1 MWDQIQRKLAEANL
15 DLAGALKKA
24 IAMEA
29 AHSHS
34 QVLKTP
40 QLSVGKI
47 EQSVQDRQ
55 PTGGG
60 RSGLCHRCGL
70 TGHHAGECRF
80 RESICHR
87 CSKRGHLSRVCH
99 SATGTYRGGRRRSQ
113 QPQTPAAYQ
122 VEADPT
128 TEAPEDTV
136 DDFVNTVRKGAV
148 NGLVATW
155 LYTTSGVSLNHR
167 AVVIV

>member
-1 MWDQIQRKLAEANL
+1 MDKTFEEITKKLTDHFDSKPLIIVERYNFHKREQSSRETLAEHVAELRRLTTKCNFGTHLDDALQDRFVCGIKNEQIHRGPLAEADL
-15 DLAGALKKA
+15 DLAGALIKA

-40 QLSVGKI
+40 LLSVGKI

-60 RSGLCHRCGL
+60 RSGSCHRCGL
-70 TGHHAGECRF
+70 TGHHARECRF

-87 CSKRGHLSRVCH
+87 CSHLS
-99 SATGTYRGGRRRSQ
+99 
-113 QPQTPAAYQ
+113 
-122 VEADPT
+122 
-128 TEAPEDTV
+128 
-136 DDFVNTVRKGAV
+136 
-148 NGLVATW
+148 
-155 LYTTSGVSLNHR
+155 
-167 AVVIV
+167 